1 MKFFKTIILA
11 LFAVAFT
18 GGIYYYT
25 VVREKQHAELT
36 NLQVV
41 YLKKDQI
48 NYLEIQNKNVK
59 YVFQKNDKGW
69 NIEEPITDIADD
81 QRLDEVITQLT
92 NEKQIAIAKEGPGI
106 NWAEFGLDT
115 PETLM
120 VIKNNLG
127 QSQKIF
133 ISATKNFE
141 GNHYA
146 RIDNNEK
153 ILVVSPSWY
162 NYSTEKLT
170 YFREKS
176 LYRGQIAAIKKIT
189 IKSLQDHFSLINGEK
204 GWSTPV
210 LEAAA
215 LDQNKIRAMIK
226 AIAEN
231 SIQEYVSE
239 GDPSDMERKEKGL
252 NQDYAEVTFETE
264 TDHWSVV
271 VNINQKDKAL
281 YALTEKP
288 TYLVKLDLSQWELFG
303 NLNLDALRDRK
314 TMMRFDAKM
323 VNRVFVKNGNKSLQ
337 LIKEDSKWRP
347 EDAAQAIKI
356 KVKNDDVSDLINQ
369 VHDLEIT
376 YFLPEA
382 DGKDFAG
389 NDMIILKTS
398 EDQLLFQLNW
408 GPLHHKK
415 VSGLE
420 QDYFL
425 ARTAASD
432 SIFGLNKSYIDKL
445 PLEKILKDQVVPSE
459 APETKESKGRKK

>member
-11 LFAVAFT
+11 LLAVGFT
-18 GGIYYYT
+18 GGVYYYT
-25 VVREKQHAELT
+25 VVREKHQAEADT
-36 NLQVV
+36 SHIV
-41 YLKKDQI
+41 YLKKEQI
-48 NYLEIQNKNVK
+48 NYLEMQNKNKK
-59 YVFQKNDKGW
+59 YVFNKSDKGW
-69 NIEEPITDIADD
+69 NIEEPIIDIADD
-81 QRLDEVITQLT
+81 QRLEEVLSQLT
-92 NEKQIAIAKEGPGI
+92 NEKQLAIAKEGPGI

-115 PETLM
+115 PESLM

-146 RIDNNEK
+146 RIDNHEK
-153 ILVVSPSWY
+153 ILVVSPTWF
-162 NYSTEKLT
+162 NYTTENLT

-176 LYRGQIAAIKKIT
+176 LYRGQIAAIRKIE
-189 IKSLQDHFSLINGEK
+189 IKSLKDHFTLLSGDK
-204 GWSTPV
+204 GWHTPV
-210 LEAAA
+210 FEANA
-215 LDQNKIRAMIK
+215 LDQSKIRSMIK

-231 SIQEYVSE
+231 TIQDYISE

-252 NQDYAEVTFETE
+252 NKDYVEVIFETE
-264 TDHWSVV
+264 TDRWAVV
-271 VNINQKDKAL
+271 VNLHEKDRAL

-314 TMMRFDAKM
+314 TIMGFDVKL
-323 VNRVFVKNGNKSLQ
+323 VNRVFVKQGGKSLQ
-337 LIKEDSKWRP
+337 MIKEDSKWRP
-347 EDAAQAIKI
+347 ESDAINQKI
-356 KVKNDDVSDLINQ
+356 KLNSDQITDLVNQ

-376 YFLPEA
+376 YFIPEA
-382 DGKDFAG
+382 EGAAFAG

-408 GPLHHKK
+408 GPLQHKK
-415 VSGLE
+415 VEGLE

-425 ARTAASD
+425 ARTQASD
-432 SIFGLNKSYIDKL
+432 QIFGLNKSYIDKL
-445 PLEKILKDQVVPSE
+445 PIEQILKDQDVQVAAQP
-459 APETKESKGRKK
+459 ESKARKK

>member
-1 MKFFKTIILA
+1 MKFYKTIILA
-11 LFAVAFT
+11 MLAVAFS
-18 GGIYYYT
+18 GGVYYYT
-25 VVREKQHAELT
+25 VVRETQKNEAESSQL
-36 NLQVV
+36 V
-41 YLKKDQI
+41 YLKKEQI

-81 QRLDEVITQLT
+81 QRLEDVLTQIT
-92 NEKQIAIAKEGPGI
+92 NEKQTAIAKEGLGI

-115 PETLM
+115 PEAL
-120 VIKNNLG
+120 VVLKNNLG

-146 RIDNNEK
+146 RVDNVEK
-153 ILVVSPSWY
+153 ILVVSPGWY
-162 NYSTEKLT
+162 NFTTERLT

-176 LYRGQIAAIKKIT
+176 LYRGQVSAIKKIT
-189 IKSLQDHFSLINGEK
+189 IRSLNDNFSLVNGDK
-204 GWSTPV
+204 GWYSPV
-210 LEAAA
+210 FENYA
-215 LDQNKIRAMIK
+215 LDQSKIRSMVK

-231 SIQEYVSE
+231 TIQEYISE
-239 GDPSDMERKEKGL
+239 GDPSDMERKERGL
-252 NQDYAEVTFETE
+252 NKDYVEVIFETE
-264 TDHWSVV
+264 NDRWAVA
-271 VNINQKDKAL
+271 INMHEKDKSL

-314 TMMRFDAKM
+314 TMMTFDVKV
-323 VNRVFVKNGNKSLQ
+323 VNRVFVKSGAKSLQ

-347 EDAAQAIKI
+347 EAADLADKIKI
-356 KVKNDDVSDLINQ
+356 NSDDMADLIDQ

-382 DGKDFAG
+382 EGKDFTG
-389 NDMIILKTS
+389 SDMIILKTS

-408 GPLHHKK
+408 GPLQHKK
-415 VSGLE
+415 VAGLE
-420 QDYFL
+420 KDYFL
-425 ARTAASD
+425 ARTQVSD
-432 SIFGLNKSYIDKL
+432 NIFGLNKSYIDQL
-445 PLEKILKDQVVPSE
+445 PLEKILKDQVAHVDVLP
-459 APETKESKGRKK
+459 ESKARKK

>member
-1 MKFFKTIILA
+1 MKFLKTFFLA
-11 LFAVAFT
+11 IVAIGFT
-18 GGIYYYT
+18 GGVYYFT
-25 VVREKQHAELT
+25 VVREK
-36 NLQVV
+36 NLSDQMGSQIV
-41 YLKKDQI
+41 YLKKEQI
-48 NYLEIQNKNVK
+48 NYLEMQNKNVK
-59 YVFQKNDKGW
+59 FVFQKNDKGW

-81 QRLDEVITQLT
+81 QRLEDVLNQLT
-92 NEKQIAIAKEGPGI
+92 NEKQFAVAKEGPGI

-115 PETLM
+115 PESLM

-146 RIDNNEK
+146 RIDNLEK
-153 ILVVSPSWY
+153 ILVVSPAWF
-162 NYSTEKLT
+162 NFTTEKLT

-189 IKSLQDHFSLINGEK
+189 IKSLKDHFSLTSGDK
-204 GWSTPV
+204 GWFTPA
-210 LEAAA
+210 LEASA
-215 LDQNKIRAMIK
+215 LDQSKIRSMIK

-231 SIQEYVSE
+231 TIQEYISE

-252 NQDYAEVTFETE
+252 NKDYVEITLE
-264 TDHWSVV
+264 TDTDRWAVA
-271 VNINQKDKAL
+271 INLHEQDKAL

-314 TMMRFDAKM
+314 TMMSFDVKM
-323 VNRVFVKNGNKSLQ
+323 VNRVFVKQGGKSLQ

-347 EDAAQAIKI
+347 ESAAQLDKI
-356 KVKNDDVSDLINQ
+356 KVPNEEVNDLINQ

-376 YFLPEA
+376 YFLPEEE
-382 DGKDFAG
+382 GKDFSG
-389 NDMIILKTS
+389 SDMIILKTS

-408 GPLHHKK
+408 GPLRHKK
-415 VSGLE
+415 MEGLE

-425 ARTAASD
+425 ARTAATD
-432 SIFGLNKSYIDKL
+432 NIFGLNKSYIDKL
-445 PLEKILKDQVVPSE
+445 PLENILKDQVVHVDPL
-459 APETKESKGRKK
+459 PESKARKK